1 MAKNSGITK
10 GKSHK
15 EGGIP
20 MEVKSTGQK
29 IEVEGGEGIV
39 NKYAMSNTDTFK
51 FDGKEKTSCEIISD
65 LNQKKGDGVS
75 FECDT
80 VESKKYKY
88 AKGGSLN
95 FDSAETFY
103 EAMEGVIEK
112 GNEFIDKHEYKGD
125 RHGKSKLAVNIK
137 LYDVNYGIDAALD
150 SYQSRRGNFDL
161 EKEEYVK
168 KDLRIDEE
176 WTYKMYND
184 FLNDQVYF
192 LVEDLLEKYGE
203 VLEEK
208 QIYQV
213 GRMGGWLVFSDN
225 GELNTNVD
233 ELENTLNNNFS
244 EDGELVGYDRW
255 GYDMEPVTFTEFKEE
270 GDYDD
275 ALYYTKRINLLL
287 DIYKEVAQDIKEA
300 KDGVADSWKAHLDE
314 KVEEHIS
321 ENKKRF
327 KIFTEDDPDFAK
339 GGRLEGIPW
348 NTVYTD
354 EPFIQLDVDRKIGYI
369 KALVERHNDKMN
381 RYYDL
386 AGEDGEHRSH
396 SATKKIKQQAYNLE
410 SHIGG
415 YIDAY
420 NKLHPNQFKGGNITL
435 SDFNL
440 EYAKGGKVEVE
451 VYYNEDG
458 TPKGVW
464 RKGYQGSNNMKKK
477 IMSVPK
483 LDWEKGK
490 INSKNI
496 LNYAKGG
503 DLYEYRSGN
512 YEILIWETE
521 EHREHLG
528 PDRIFPKG
536 TTDEEVIS
544 EAKGLFEDFASV
556 EVEKNGEVIYHISN
570 DRPKGKKFENGGHIS
585 KHPIRANNSSL
596 LRYANFQ
603 DGSHINLLQ
612 LTPRLGGLTYKN
624 PYKFAVS
631 VSSIKKGQIVTEF
644 ITLKEAE
651 KVFEKSVGTRG
662 AKTPLIDMQYDGYVN
677 EPFAQGGSVYDRSQD
692 RAIEGNTSHI
702 NSNKEEIDHYGLA
715 SSDALELA
723 QENEDT
729 IDNMRQGTNK
739 VLNNLYEKNP
749 SLKYKKGGATPSF
762 SIRKSFYNETIGSNE
777 KTGTGED
784 FRTVYFMI
792 GQDGVSQNVLLS
804 EAPEDYEF
812 EVSEEVY
819 VDYTDSSG
827 NTQKAYMEANSP
839 DEVVRT
845 LRDNHNAVSIERA
858 RMEWEDDKKISD
870 YKKI

>member
-440 EYAKGGKVEVE
+440 EYAKGGKVEFNGWWDDSE
-451 VYYNEDG
+451 ESDRKKDEYSKKYNLKKGTKIYPKDDKVWKANYGKTPYAIIEQFGLRTPNRITLRIGRGTEIISLEDII
-458 TPKGVW
+458 
-464 RKGYQGSNNMKKK
+464 NNWK
-477 IMSVPK
+477 VV
-483 LDWEKGK
+483 DDFWG
-490 INSKNI
+490 
-496 LNYAKGG
+496 YAKGG
-503 DLYEYRSGN
+503 RVFDTDKYGEVSVRFAMLDIDRNNLEEGIEIKGDDIEFTEIMGNYDVDDLDIEEVEELLEKYEGNTLYDPDEDDYYTEEYAKGGKIKSPLNVYIQLEKESQYVKKGEDIGIRYIMIGKQDKKGFSGWISDYVGGGEFQDFYFADGEDVEKDLYERKDGDYDNDDSEEEFIKRKGIDFFTEIEKTMEDEGIGWDDN
-512 YEILIWETE
+512 YNPILKKSPP
-521 EHREHLG
+521 H
-528 PDRIFPKG
+528 PDVLAFQMNNS
-536 TTDEEVIS
+536 DEERPWLIPINVGNTI
-544 EAKGLFEDFASV
+544 FED
-556 EVEKNGEVIYHISN
+556 E
-570 DRPKGKKFENGGHIS
+570 S
-585 KHPIRANNSSL
+585 K
-596 LRYANFQ
+596 
-603 DGSHINLLQ
+603 
-612 LTPRLGGLTYKN
+612 
-624 PYKFAVS
+624 
-631 VSSIKKGQIVTEF
+631 IK
-644 ITLKEAE
+644 
-651 KVFEKSVGTRG
+651 
-662 AKTPLIDMQYDGYVN
+662 YVK
-677 EPFAQGGSVYDRSQD
+677 GGSVRGTLKHNEYIYVEELEKLNYVNLEKLQD
-692 RAIEGNTSHI
+692 DLEATDLPLLIYYIE
-702 NSNKEEIDHYGLA
+702 A
-715 SSDALELA
+715 
-723 QENEDT
+723 
-729 IDNMRQGTNK
+729 
-739 VLNNLYEKNP
+739 
-749 SLKYKKGGATPSF
+749 
-762 SIRKSFYNETIGSNE
+762 GS
-777 KTGTGED
+777 
-784 FRTVYFMI
+784 
-792 GQDGVSQNVLLS
+792 
-804 EAPEDYEF
+804 
-812 EVSEEVY
+812 
-819 VDYTDSSG
+819 
-827 NTQKAYMEANSP
+827 
-839 DEVVRT
+839 
-845 LRDNHNAVSIERA
+845 
-858 RMEWEDDKKISD
+858 
-870 YKKI
+870 

>member
-1 MAKNSGITK
+1 MTQEEIKEKIELFQEIVSD
-10 GKSHK
+10 KS
-15 EGGIP
+15 ED
-20 MEVKSTGQK
+20 KSTRDLAQ
-29 IEVEGGEGIV
+29 
-39 NKYAMSNTDTFK
+39 NKLDKLKSQLKT
-51 FDGKEKTSCEIISD
+51 EKTEEIEEFEEIEEEEEEPKVKKKTVKKKATKSKGRGRPKKRGRPAKRTRTAKVSDVKAAKSLSKSIGLSIDDCED
-65 LNQKKGDGVS
+65 LL
-75 FECDT
+75 
-80 VESKKYKY
+80 KKYKKEGEQRKSRI
-88 AKGGSLN
+88 ATRKKAGKKPELTVTESL
-95 FDSAETFY
+95 E
-103 EAMEGVIEK
+103 
-112 GNEFIDKHEYKGD
+112 NEVKAV
-125 RHGKSKLAVNIK
+125 KSKVKDKKTGTTKSQSKAQGSRITELVKAI
-137 LYDVNYGIDAALD
+137 LSGID
-150 SYQSRRGNFDL
+150 
-161 EKEEYVK
+161 EK
-168 KDLRIDEE
+168 KDKVLQIDAIIS
-176 WTYKMYND
+176 
-184 FLNDQVYF
+184 Q
-192 LVEDLLEKYGE
+192 LES
-203 VLEEK
+203 EK
-208 QIYQV
+208 
-213 GRMGGWLVFSDN
+213 
-225 GELNTNVD
+225 
-233 ELENTLNNNFS
+233 
-244 EDGELVGYDRW
+244 
-255 GYDMEPVTFTEFKEE
+255 
-270 GDYDD
+270 
-275 ALYYTKRINLLL
+275 KRIQSQKGVGGFLL
-287 DIYKEVAQDIKEA
+287 
-300 KDGVADSWKAHLDE
+300 G
-314 KVEEHIS
+314 
-321 ENKKRF
+321 
-327 KIFTEDDPDFAK
+327 
-339 GGRLEGIPW
+339 
-348 NTVYTD
+348 
-354 EPFIQLDVDRKIGYI
+354 
-369 KALVERHNDKMN
+369 
-381 RYYDL
+381 
-386 AGEDGEHRSH
+386 
-396 SATKKIKQQAYNLE
+396 AT
-410 SHIGG
+410 IGG
-415 YIDAY
+415 YGGYKAGLTQ
-420 NKLHPNQFKGGNITL
+420 NKTAIKNLFKGEKKL
-435 SDFNL
+435 AKDFKEAVNDRRKKDDSYS
-440 EYAKGGKVEVE
+440 EFEEV
-451 VYYNEDG
+451 
-458 TPKGVW
+458 
-464 RKGYQGSNNMKKK
+464 
-477 IMSVPK
+477 
-483 LDWEKGK
+483 
-490 INSKNI
+490 
-496 LNYAKGG
+496 YAKGG

>member
-544 EAKGLFEDFASV
+544 EAKGLFEDFAAV

-570 DRPKGKKFENGGHIS
+570 DRPKGKRYAKGGIVTRARALAKKDGKDLDKVSDKEYMKYRMIAQEEVLGGKNYAKGGKVKTSDGSFLWFFNWNEGGFNQVYAKTKAQAIKKATENGYPS
-585 KHPIRANNSSL
+585 YMPDNQ
-596 LRYANFQ
+596 Y
-603 DGSHINLLQ
+603 
-612 LTPRLGGLTYKN
+612 
-624 PYKFAVS
+624 
-631 VSSIKKGQIVTEF
+631 SIKTSLQDVKEKYGKKAVDYIINEVSTNGNWSNNDQKRYYPKL
-644 ITLKEAE
+644 TL
-651 KVFEKSVGTRG
+651 KSVGFSSG
-662 AKTPLIDMQYDGYVN
+662 LTP
-677 EPFAQGGSVYDRSQD
+677 
-692 RAIEGNTSHI
+692 
-702 NSNKEEIDHYGLA
+702 NKSTFRKQSA
-715 SSDALELA
+715 
-723 QENEDT
+723 EDSRRT
-729 IDNMRQGTNK
+729 DEMANRMTM
-739 VLNNLYEKNP
+739 E
-749 SLKYKKGGATPSF
+749 KGGEV
-762 SIRKSFYNETIGSNE
+762 KKKENNEMLIG
-777 KTGTGED
+777 GIAG
-784 FRTVYFMI
+784 I
-792 GQDGVSQNVLLS
+792 LLGI
-804 EAPEDYEF
+804 F
-812 EVSEEVY
+812 L
-819 VDYTDSSG
+819 G
-827 NTQKAYMEANSP
+827 
-839 DEVVRT
+839 R
-845 LRDNHNAVSIERA
+845 R
-858 RMEWEDDKKISD
+858 
-870 YKKI
+870 